1 MSSAPVARPPIRV
14 VHLGIG
20 AFFRAFGLPRLEE
33 MNAALPRIQ
42 DRYAVVGV
50 SFRSTAIRDALAPQ
64 NFFYNAI
71 ERRPDVDVPR
81 QITCLVDVC
90 FSGEDRERILAY
102 MSAPEVSLISL
113 TITEKGYCQ
122 KNGELDARHPDILH
136 DIEKPTAPISAPGFI
151 VAALA
156 RRRASGTAPFT
167 CLSCDNLANNGRL
180 LARVVKSLAALT
192 DPELAAWI
200 QAKVC
205 FPVTMVDRIVPA
217 TTDDDRVDVAKLV
230 GLKDQAPVIH
240 EPFWQWVIEDDF
252 GPLGGPDL
260 TSFGVQVVADVTPYE
275 TMKLRC
281 LNGSH
286 TALALL
292 GQLHGKQ
299 TVSAAISDPLH
310 AAFVSSLWS
319 QEIIPSVTI
328 PQGTDIKAYCRA
340 LALRFSNHR
349 ISHQTVQIVMDTSQK
364 LPPRIL
370 APLAENL
377 AAGRPVSRLCL
388 VIAGWMAF
396 VKQIH
401 DKGQSLHDPLAN
413 NITQIVSK
421 MSDGDGYVRAMFGL
435 EGVFSSDISSHDM
448 VIREVTNWYRRIN
461 ADGVAVCMRNAT
473 TMA

>member
-1 MSSAPVARPPIRV
+1 MSPTLVARPPIRI

-20 AFFRAFGLPRLEE
+20 AFFRAFGLTCLEE
-33 MNAALPRIQ
+33 MNVALPQMQ

-64 NFFYNAI
+64 NFFYNAV
-71 ERRPDVDVPR
+71 ERRPDGDVPR
-81 QITCLVDVC
+81 QITCLVDIC
-90 FSGEDRERILAY
+90 FAGEDRDRILAQ
-102 MSAPEVSLISL
+102 MSAPEVNLISL
-113 TITEKGYCQ
+113 TITEKGYCH
-122 KNGELDARHPDILH
+122 KNGQLDASHPDILH
-136 DIEKPTAPISAPGFI
+136 DIDNPTVPVSAPGFI

-156 RRRASGTAPFT
+156 RRRAAGTAPFT

-180 LARVVKSLAALT
+180 LARIISGLAALT

-217 TTDDDRVDVAKLV
+217 TTHNDRDDVAKLV
-230 GLKDQAPVIH
+230 GQKDQAPVIH
-240 EPFWQWVIEDDF
+240 EPFWQWVIEDNF

-260 TSFGVQVVADVTPYE
+260 ARFGVQVVADVTPYE

-299 TVSAAISDPLH
+299 TVSAAISDPLY
-310 AAFVSSLWS
+310 ATFVSSLWS
-319 QEIIPSVTI
+319 QEIIPSVTV

-340 LALRFSNHR
+340 LARRFSNPR
-349 ISHQTVQIVMDTSQK
+349 INHQTAQIVMDTSQK

-377 AAGRPVSRLCL
+377 AAGRSVSRLCL
-388 VIAGWMAF
+388 VIAGWMVF
-396 VKQIH
+396 VRQIH
-401 DKGQSLHDPLAN
+401 AEGQALHDPLAN
-413 NITQIVSK
+413 NITQIVST
-421 MSDGDGYVRAMFGL
+421 MSDEDGYVRAMLGL
-435 EGVFSSDISSHDM
+435 EGVFSSNIASHDL
-448 VIREVTNWYRRIN
+448 VINEVTNWYRRIN
-461 ADGVAVCMRNAT
+461 ADGIVACLRNAI
-473 TMA
+473 AFA

>member
-1 MSSAPVARPPIRV
+1 MSSALVDRLPIRV

-33 MNAALPRIQ
+33 LNAALPRIQ

-64 NFFYNAI
+64 NFLYNAI

-90 FSGEDRERILAY
+90 YAGEDRERILAH

-113 TITEKGYCQ
+113 TITEKGYCHI
-122 KNGELDARHPDILH
+122 NGQLDASNPDILH
-136 DIEKPTAPISAPGFI
+136 DIENPTTPITALGFI

-156 RRRASGTAPFT
+156 RRRATGTAPFT
-167 CLSCDNLANNGRL
+167 CLSCDNLADNGRL
-180 LARVVKSLAALT
+180 LARVVSGLAALT
-192 DPELAAWI
+192 DPELAVWI
-200 QAKVC
+200 QTKVC

-217 TTDDDRVDVAKLV
+217 TTDDDRFDVAKLV
-230 GLKDQAPVIH
+230 GFEDQAPVIH

-260 TSFGVQVVADVTPYE
+260 ARFGVQVVADVTPYE

-299 TVSAAISDPLH
+299 TVSAAISDPLY
-310 AAFVSSLWS
+310 AAFVSSLWL
-319 QEIIPSVTI
+319 QEIIPSVTV
-328 PQGTDIKAYCRA
+328 PQGTDIEAYCRA
-340 LALRFSNHR
+340 LALRFSNPR
-349 ISHQTVQIVMDTSQK
+349 ISHKTAQIVMDTSQK

-370 APLAENL
+370 APLGENL
-377 AAGRPVSRLCL
+377 TAGRSVSRLCL

-396 VKQIH
+396 VRQMH
-401 DKGQSLHDPLAN
+401 DKGQPLNDPLAN
-413 NITQIVSK
+413 NITQIVSTTA
-421 MSDGDGYVRAMFGL
+421 DGDDYVRAMFGL
-435 EGVFSSDISSHDM
+435 EGVFSFDIASHDV
-448 VIREVTNWYRRIN
+448 VIDEVTNWYRQIN
-461 ADGVAVCMRNAT
+461 ADGIAGCLRNAT
-473 TMA
+473 ILA